1 MNRADIQN
9 GGYRCRS
16 AFALLAT
23 AVAAGTGD
31 NTEASGPYADRL
43 IAGKGHAQSAKL
55 IISYSATLAAD
66 KTLSITASIQDNAAN
81 SGNGTDFGAAL
92 AKTVVA
98 TGASGGST
106 ETGTIELDFDISSA
120 ERYVRAQI
128 TPDLSATATDTATIS
143 AAWVFFGA
151 ENGPISKSLV

>member
-1 MNRADIQN
+1 MNRADILN

-31 NTEASGPYADRL
+31 NTEASGPYADRVV
-43 IAGKGHAQSAKL
+43 AGKGYAKSAKL
-55 IISYSATLAAD
+55 VISYSATLAAAA
-66 KTLSITASIQDNAAN
+66 TLSITANIQDHSAN
-81 SGNGTDFGAAL
+81 TGAGEDFGAVL

-98 TGASGGST
+98 TGGSGGTT

-128 TPDLSATATDTATIS
+128 TPDLSAASTDTATVS